1 MPDGTNHAETEGRQ
15 NFQAL
20 EPVAATRGAGLQ
32 LISGLEV
39 ARRRGTSLRVVG
51 GFLSKTQ
58 AISKHCCDVT
68 AMDSA
73 LGNRYR
79 LMTRRSLHWK
89 HENAVPASFGV

>member
-1 MPDGTNHAETEGRQ
+1 M
-15 NFQAL
+15 
-20 EPVAATRGAGLQ
+20 TRGAGLQ
-32 LISGLEV
+32 LLSGLEV

-51 GFLSKTQ
+51 GFLSETQ

-79 LMTRRSLHWK
+79 RMTRSFHWK
-89 HENAVPASFGV
+89 HEIAVPARYGV